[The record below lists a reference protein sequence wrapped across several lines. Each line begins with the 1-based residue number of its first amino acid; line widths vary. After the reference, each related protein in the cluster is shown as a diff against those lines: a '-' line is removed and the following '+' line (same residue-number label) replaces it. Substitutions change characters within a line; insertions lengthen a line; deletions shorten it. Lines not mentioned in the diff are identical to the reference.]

1 MTGFVYPNELEIN
14 WGLFIVLYP
23 YLTGLVAGAFIVSS
37 LYHVFGVSRLKPV
50 SRLALIAALAV
61 LLVAPMAL
69 TSHLG
74 KPLRALNMMWTPNP
88 TSAMAGFG
96 YIYSFYLIIVLL
108 EIWFMYRKDLV
119 EFAATKPGWQG
130 KLYNLLTLGAKD
142 VSPAALHT
150 DHKVVGILAI
160 VGIPSAAFLH
170 GYVGFIFGAVKAN
183 PWWSTP
189 LMPVIFLLSAI
200 VSGIALLI
208 VIYAVTCL
216 IRRVKIDFDCMMT
229 MNRYLWVFLIF
240 AFVLEVLE
248 VIHMAYEAEEEWPA
262 VRGLITEVIPSSY
275 FGVQLGGMVLAFFL
289 LMVGRGK
296 GIPRIAGLVATILSG
311 VLILASVLAMR
322 FNVVVGGQL
331 VSKSLLGYSK
341 FHVPLWEEGIIPTI
355 GFLALPFILLAGMV
369 RLLPPWFDEEAGQP
383 GPERRRAFAPKER
396 REKPRERMWEGVPEG
411 LREEG
416 AAFRDIWERF
426 AAAAGRYLSVIS
438 LTFRR

>member
-1 MTGFVYPNELEIN
+1 MGYVYPNELEIN

-37 LYHVFGVSRLKPV
+37 LYHVFGVSKLKPV

-74 KPLRALNMMWTPNP
+74 QPLRALNMMWTPNP

-119 EFAATKPGWQG
+119 EFAATKEGWAG

-142 VSPAALHT
+142 VSAQALHT
-150 DHKVVGILAI
+150 DHKVVSILAI

-170 GYVGFIFGAVKAN
+170 GYVGFIFGAIKAN

-208 VIYAVTCL
+208 VVYSVTCW
-216 IRRVKIDFDCMMT
+216 IRRVKIDFECIMA
-229 MNRYLWVFLIF
+229 MNKYLWVFLIF
-240 AFVLEVLE
+240 AFVLEILE
-248 VIHMAYEAEEEWPA
+248 IIFIGYEGKEEWPA
-262 VRGLITEVIPSSY
+262 IKGLITEVIPVTF
-275 FGVQLGGMVLAFFL
+275 FGVQIGGMVLAFFL
-289 LMVGRGK
+289 LMAARMK
-296 GIPRIAGLVATILSG
+296 RMPQITARTMTIVSG
-311 VLILASVLAMR
+311 VAILFSVLAMR

-331 VSKSLLGYSK
+331 VSKSLSGYAQ
-341 FHVPLWEEGIIPTI
+341 FHIPLWEEGIIPTL
-355 GFLALPFILLAGMV
+355 GFMALPFVILAILV
-369 RLLPPWFDEEAGQP
+369 KLLPPWLDEEPLAAAP
-383 GPERRRAFAPKER
+383 ARRRGFEPVRDLE
-396 REKPRERMWEGVPEG
+396 
-411 LREEG
+411 EEG
-416 AAFRDIWERF
+416 EVLPGLW
-426 AAAAGRYLSVIS
+426 GRLATAVGLGKI
-438 LTFRR
+438 FKEVD

>member
-1 MTGFVYPNELEIN
+1 MTGYIFPNELEVN

-37 LYHVFGVSRLKPV
+37 LYHVFGVEKLKPV
-50 SRLALIAALAV
+50 SRLALLAALAV

-74 KPLRALNMMWTPNP
+74 QPLRALNMLWTPNP

-119 EFAATKPGWQG
+119 QWAAEKPGWVG
-130 KLYNLLTLGAKD
+130 KMYNLLTLGAKD
-142 VSPAALHT
+142 ISPSALQT

-170 GYVGFIFGAVKAN
+170 GYVGFIFGAIKAN

-208 VIYAVTCL
+208 IVYAASCL
-216 IRRVKIDFDCMMT
+216 LRRREMDFHCLMT
-229 MNRYLWVFLIF
+229 MNKYLWVFLIF

-248 VIHMAYEAEEEWPA
+248 VIHMAYEAEKKWSA
-262 VRGLITEVIPSSY
+262 VKGLITQVLPFSY
-275 FGVQLGGMVLAFFL
+275 FGIQLGGMLAAFFL
-289 LMVGRGK
+289 LLAGRWK
-296 GIPRIAGLVATILSG
+296 KISQSIARNLTLAAGGLV
-311 VLILASVLAMR
+311 LASVLAMR
-322 FNVVVGGQL
+322 FNVVIGGQL
-331 VSKSLLGYSK
+331 ISKSLKGYAV
-341 FHVPLWEEGIIPTI
+341 FHVPLWEEGIIPAA
-355 GFLALPFILLAGMV
+355 GFLILPFVLLVGLV
-369 RLLPPWFDEEAGQP
+369 YLLPPWLDSQP
-383 GPERRRAFAPKER
+383 EKKRRRGFER
-396 REKPRERMWEGVPEG
+396 NPHRQEHGSIFKRLFPFGEH
-411 LREEG
+411 
-416 AAFRDIWERF
+416 
-426 AAAAGRYLSVIS
+426 
-438 LTFRR
+438 

>member
-1 MTGFVYPNELEIN
+1 MIGYIYPNEVEVN

-37 LYHVFGVSRLKPV
+37 LYHVFGVSKLKPV

-69 TSHLG
+69 ISHLG
-74 KPLRALNMMWTPNP
+74 KPLRALNMMWTPSP

-119 EFAATKPGWQG
+119 EFAATKPGWLG
-130 KLYNLLTLGAKD
+130 KVYSLLTLGARD
-142 VSPAALHT
+142 ISEAALHT
-150 DHKVVGILAI
+150 DHKVVTFLAI
-160 VGIPSAAFLH
+160 IGIPSAAFLH

-208 VIYAVTCL
+208 VVYAATCWL
-216 IRRVKIDFDCMMT
+216 RRRKIDFDCIMS
-229 MNRYLWVFLIF
+229 MNKYLLIFLVF

-262 VRGLITEVIPSSY
+262 VRGLITDIIPYTY
-275 FGVQLGGMVLAFFL
+275 FGIQLGGMVFAFFL
-289 LMVGRGK
+289 LLVSRSK
-296 GIPRIAGLVATILSG
+296 IIPRIAGLAITIVSG

-331 VSKSLLGYSK
+331 VSKSFMGYAQ
-341 FHVPLWEEGIIPTI
+341 FHVPLLEEGVIPTI
-355 GFLALPFILLAGMV
+355 GFLILPFIILAGLAW
-369 RLLPPWFDEEAGQP
+369 LLPPWLDGEEAVALKT
-383 GPERRRAFAPKER
+383 ETRRVFE
-396 REKPRERMWEGVPEG
+396 PRENMQKEPEFAG
-411 LREEG
+411 L
-416 AAFRDIWERF
+416 WERF
-426 AAAAGRYLSVIS
+426 TSVVGRYASMIG
-438 LTFRR
+438 FEKY

>member
-1 MTGFVYPNELEIN
+1 MAGLIYPNEIEIN

-69 TSHLG
+69 SSHLG
-74 KPLRALNMMWTPNP
+74 QPLRALNMMWTPNP
-88 TSAMAGFG
+88 ISAMAGFG

-119 EFAATKPGWQG
+119 EFAATKPGWIG
-130 KLYNLLTLGAKD
+130 KMYNLLTLGAKD
-142 VSPAALHT
+142 ISEKALHM
-150 DHKVVGILAI
+150 DHKVVTFLAI
-160 VGIPSAAFLH
+160 LGIPSAAFLH

-208 VIYAVTCL
+208 VVYAVTCL
-216 IRRVKIDFDCMMT
+216 IRKVKIDFDCMMT
-229 MNRYLWVFLIF
+229 MNKYLWVFLIF

-248 VIHMAYEAEEEWPA
+248 VIHMAYEAEEEWPV
-262 VRGLITEVIPSSY
+262 VRGLITEVIPYGY
-275 FGVQLGGMVLAFFL
+275 FGIQLGGMVAAFFL
-289 LMVGRGK
+289 LLVSRRE
-296 GIPRIAGLVATILSG
+296 RISQLVRQNMTIVSG

-322 FNVVVGGQL
+322 FNVVVGGQM
-331 VSKSLLGYSK
+331 VSKSLSGYAK

-355 GFLALPFILLAGMV
+355 GFMMLPFVLLAAMAW
-369 RLLPPWFDEEAGQP
+369 LLPPWLDEVPVEPKPA
-383 GPERRRAFAPKER
+383 RRRAFEPQPSMA
-396 REKPRERMWEGVPEG
+396 VPE
-411 LREEG
+411 EERSILPQLWG
-416 AAFRDIWERF
+416 RVAAT
-426 AAAAGRYLSVIS
+426 AGRYLSI
-438 LTFRR
+438 RGRGE